1 MGLKGGISNDAYFEP
16 LKYFD
21 TVIVEVKTFFT
32 LFRLALAILCLILSL
47 IEAELFLGK
56 NNIIT
61 IDRYLLLSAVFE
73 EGSYFNIFRF
83 FLCLHDW
90 KIYSH
95 RL

>member
-1 MGLKGGISNDAYFEP
+1 MLILVLLGMYFNAA
-16 LKYFD
+16 
-21 TVIVEVKTFFT
+21 IVFIKTFLL

-47 IEAELFLGK
+47 IEADLFLGK

>member
-1 MGLKGGISNDAYFEP
+1 MMHILGL
-16 LKYFD
+16 LVCKYFD
-21 TVIVEVKTFFT
+21 TVVKTFLL

-83 FLCLHDW
+83 FFVLA
-90 KIYSH
+90 
-95 RL
+95 